1 MSNNESFIEEVT
13 EEVRRDRLYAL
24 MRRYGWIAVVSVVAL
39 VGGTAYNE
47 YRKSQ
52 NAATAQAL
60 GDAILQAAQIPDP
73 EGRHDSLAQVEAL
86 TEGTALAPVA
96 LLDASAQFE
105 AGDISGAIA
114 TLQPLTTDPDLPLI
128 YRDIA
133 AFRLVSQGADA
144 IPADI
149 RADLIDRISA
159 PGAPLRLLGLEQSAL
174 FELEQGNVDAAVEI
188 LQGLVQEEGL
198 TEAMLQR
205 SAQLLAV
212 LGADASSAIAQ

>member
-1 MSNNESFIEEVT
+1 MFQGVS
-13 EEVRRDRLYAL
+13 VRRAERLI
-24 MRRYGWIAVVSVVAL
+24 RIV
-39 VGGTAYNE
+39 
-47 YRKSQ
+47 
-52 NAATAQAL
+52 QAL
-60 GDAILQAAQIPDP
+60 REAAP
-73 EGRHDSLAQVEAL
+73 GAVTAHDM
-86 TEGTALAPVA
+86 GKC
-96 LLDASAQFE
+96 FE
-105 AGDISGAIA
+105 VSER
-114 TLQPLTTDPDLPLI
+114 TI

-174 FELEQGNVDAAVEI
+174 FELEQGNMDAAVEI